1 MDPAPETGL
10 QHGTV
15 AVIGG
20 GIVGL
25 ATAYALTRRGRIPLV
40 LEKEPALARH
50 QTGRNS
56 GVIHSGIYYAP
67 GSAKATLCRTGRAAL
82 LDFCAAH
89 DIDHDVCGKVIVAT
103 RSEELPRLDALHERG
118 EANGIEIRRL
128 DGDGLR
134 EREPHAA
141 GIAALEVADAGIVDY
156 GEVCRVLAELI
167 VEAGGRIRTGVTVTS
182 ARPIASGRWIE
193 CLDDEPV
200 AVSHVVNCGGLHA
213 DQLAAASGAASP
225 TRIVPFRG
233 EYFELRPQAEHLV
246 RHLIYPVPDPEFPFL
261 GVHFT
266 RMLAGG
272 VHAGPNA
279 VLALAREGYS
289 WGDIDPRELAAVIRF
304 PGFRRLAARHWRM
317 GLGEMWRSA
326 NRRAFVR
333 ALQRLVPDVQLDDL
347 RPSPAGVRA
356 QALRPSGDLVDDF
369 DLVHEPAATH
379 VLNAPSPAA
388 TASLSIGDTIAATVT
403 D

>member
-1 MDPAPETGL
+1 MDAVAKTGRDDDV
-10 QHGTV
+10 V

-25 ATAYALTRRGRIPLV
+25 ATAYALTRRGRTPLV

-67 GSAKATLCRTGRAAL
+67 GSAKARLCRTGRAAL
-82 LDFCAAH
+82 LEFCAEH
-89 DIDHDVCGKVIVAT
+89 DIAHDVCGKVIVAT
-103 RSEELPRLDALHERG
+103 RSDELPRLEALHERG
-118 EANGIEIRRL
+118 EANGIEVERL
-128 DGDGLR
+128 DSAGLR
-134 EREPHAA
+134 DREPHAA
-141 GIAALEVADAGIVDY
+141 GIAALQVADAGIVDY
-156 GEVCRVLAELI
+156 GQVCRVLADLI
-167 VEAGGRIRTGVTVTS
+167 VEAGGCIRTGVTVTS

-200 AVSHVVNCGGLHA
+200 AVAQVINCGGLHA
-213 DQLAAASGAASP
+213 DQLAAASGASSE

-233 EYFELRPQAEHLV
+233 EYFELRSQAEDLV

-289 WGDIDPRELAAVIRF
+289 WRDVNVRELADTLRF

-326 NRRAFVR
+326 NRRAFVH
-333 ALQRLVPDVQLDDL
+333 ALQRLVPEVQLEDL
-347 RPSPAGVRA
+347 QPSPAGVRA

-369 DLVHEPAATH
+369 DLVHETAATH

-388 TASLSIGDTIAATVT
+388 TASLAIGETIADTISS
-403 D
+403 

>member
-1 MDPAPETGL
+1 MDPAPENGFEN
-10 QHGTV
+10 GTV

-25 ATAYALTRRGRIPLV
+25 ATAYALTKRGRIPVV

-82 LDFCAAH
+82 LDFCEAH
-89 DIDHDVCGKVIVAT
+89 DIEHDVCGKVIVAT
-103 RSEELPRLDALHERG
+103 RPEELPQLDALHERG
-118 EANGIEIRRL
+118 EANGIEVRRL

-167 VEAGGRIRTGVTVTS
+167 VQAGGLIRTGVTVTS

-193 CLDDEPV
+193 CEDEEPL

-289 WGDIDPRELAAVIRF
+289 WGDVDPRELAAVIRF
-304 PGFRRLAARHWRM
+304 PGFRRLAVRHWRM

-388 TASLSIGDTIAATVT
+388 TASLAIGDTIAATVT
-403 D
+403 A